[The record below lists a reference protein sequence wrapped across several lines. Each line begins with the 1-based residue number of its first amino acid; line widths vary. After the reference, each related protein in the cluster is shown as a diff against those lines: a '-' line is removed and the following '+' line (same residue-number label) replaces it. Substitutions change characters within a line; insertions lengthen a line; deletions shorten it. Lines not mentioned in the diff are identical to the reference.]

1 MSEMPII
8 VTVSPVR
15 TMPCS
20 MRPVTTVPR
29 PMMLNTS
36 STDME
41 KGLSSALWG
50 SGMYSSTESMSF
62 KIASL
67 QLTAYVGSMR
77 RLNLSL
83 KTLGGPV
90 LLQPGEGLIWYSIW
104 HALAGW
110 AHELEVCVPGV
121 QP

>member
-1 MSEMPII
+1 MSEMPMM

-41 KGLSSALWG
+41 KGLSSARWG
-50 SGMYSSTESMSF
+50 SGMYASTESMSF
-62 KIASL
+62 RIASL
-67 QLTAYVGSMR
+67 GSEVHVANTR
-77 RLNLSL
+77 RLEGWISVVGLADGL
-83 KTLGGPV
+83 V
-90 LLQPGEGLIWYSIW
+90 LLQDRR
-104 HALAGW
+104 
-110 AHELEVCVPGV
+110 
-121 QP
+121 